1 MNKIFQLI
9 ATYLLIPLSEKLL
22 KGVYNYLK
30 KLPAK
35 IISWYQERKEK
46 KEIEK
51 KAQEHEKNHN
61 HDSFSNL
68 P

>member
-1 MNKIFQLI
+1 MSKLIQLL
-9 ATYLLIPLSEKLL
+9 ATYFLIPLSEKLG
-22 KGVYNYLK
+22 KWFYNFVI
-30 KLPAK
+30 KLPVK
-35 IISWYQERKEK
+35 IATWWQERKEK